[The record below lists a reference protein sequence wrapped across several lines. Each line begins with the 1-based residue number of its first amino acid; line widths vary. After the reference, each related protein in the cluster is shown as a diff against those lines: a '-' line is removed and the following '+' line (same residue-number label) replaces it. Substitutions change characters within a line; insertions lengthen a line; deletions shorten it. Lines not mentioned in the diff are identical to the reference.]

1 MPGLIDPAIN
11 THDDLFRC
19 WVSEV
24 VAIDRSNGTAKLLS
38 QKYASADTEWRYV
51 PVKHFM
57 DATISIDLPPA
68 FKEGK
73 LVSLV
78 LLPSESRKLLDAPGQ
93 TIECHLANEEIRA
106 LVLRDLLVVK
116 EPLICTVSAAQRI
129 SKYIGETEKHLRR

>member
-1 MPGLIDPAIN
+1 MPGLIDP
-11 THDDLFRC
+11 TGSMHDDLFRC

-24 VAIDRSNGTAKLLS
+24 VAIDRTNGIAKLLGR
-38 QKYASADTEWRYV
+38 KYASADTQWRYV
-51 PVKHFM
+51 PVRHFL
-57 DATISIDLPPA
+57 DATISTDLPPA

-73 LVSLV
+73 LVSLL
-78 LLPSESRKLLDAPGQ
+78 LLPTESRKLLDAPGQ

-129 SKYIGETEKHLRR
+129 SNYIGETEKHLRR